1 MFSLVIST
9 FELKAIL
16 VLINI
21 ILETDEKISCPAI
34 LLSHLC
40 IKTMQKIVQVLS
52 E

>member
-21 ILETDEKISCPAI
+21 ILETDERISCPAI
-34 LLSHLC
+34 LLSYLC
-40 IKTMQKIVQVLS
+40 IKSVARN
-52 E
+52 